1 MAAPNLLVYLFYIL
15 QMLIYKKRIVS
26 QKLSLPPLKG
36 EVEFH
41 HVSYGIPEGSRGQQ
55 QDLKLSE
62 SYFVTFYL
70 CDFSN
75 FLIYNKVMKGNG
87 NERKYIYAH
96 RGVFHKDR

>member
-41 HVSYGIPEGSRGQQ
+41 HVSDEIPEGSRGRQ

-62 SYFVTFYL
+62 SYFVTFYCIAL
-70 CDFSN
+70 ARKN
-75 FLIYNKVMKGNG
+75 HRLKRWNKKSLEKAVQKTPPVV
-87 NERKYIYAH
+87 K
-96 RGVFHKDR
+96 